1 MEGVHLIRFLKR
13 FSRGNVE
20 IDRIAAFSDAI
31 FGIVITILVL
41 QFAVPVIH
49 HPQSVSELA
58 NALVSLLPKL
68 ASWFISIVII
78 CKFWINHYY
87 IFKLA
92 RKANFALVWINCFFL
107 MSQSFIPFP
116 TALMGEY
123 YQNPLAVSL
132 FGVVMAWNTVMYILL
147 HEYINRN
154 LIKSEFENAQDPHII
169 KKSFI
174 GVFSYL
180 LGAGVAW
187 INIYAGFIIFLIT
200 PLLFIVP
207 PKLRIEENEEQGV

>member
-1 MEGVHLIRFLKR
+1 MIRFFNR

-20 IDRIAAFSDAI
+20 LDRVGAFSDAI

-41 QFAVPVIH
+41 QFAVPTLHNPNSIG
-49 HPQSVSELA
+49 ELA
-58 NALVSLLPKL
+58 NKLVALLPKL
-68 ASWFISIVII
+68 VSWFISIVIT

-92 RKANFALVWINCFFL
+92 RKANYALVWINCFFL

-123 YQNPLAVSL
+123 HENPLAVTL
-132 FGVVMAWNTVMYILL
+132 FGVVMAWNTVMYIIL
-147 HEYINRN
+147 HEYINKK
-154 LIKSEFENAQDPHII
+154 LIKPEFENAQDPHII

-180 LGAGVAW
+180 AGAAIAW
-187 INIYAGFIIFLIT
+187 ISVYVGFFIYLIT

-207 PKLRIEENEEQGV
+207 PRLREDEGVEPPME